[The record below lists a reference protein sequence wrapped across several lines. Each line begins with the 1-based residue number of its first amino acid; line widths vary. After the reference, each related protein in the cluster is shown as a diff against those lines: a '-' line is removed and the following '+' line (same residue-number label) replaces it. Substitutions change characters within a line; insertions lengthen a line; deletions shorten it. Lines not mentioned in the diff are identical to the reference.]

1 MKVLLQR
8 VRSASV
14 TVDEELISH
23 IAAGL
28 LLLVGFGSDDDESIL
43 RPMAEKLANLR
54 IFADQAGHFQYSVLQ
69 TAGEVL
75 VVPQFTLYGDT
86 GKGRRPDL
94 SAAMRPEQAQTLFD
108 RFVAAL
114 GTAGIDT
121 VATGRFGTLM
131 QVQLVNDGPV
141 TLVLEK

>member
-14 TVDEELISH
+14 TVDRELISQ

-43 RPMAEKLANLR
+43 QPMADKVANLR
-54 IFADQAGHFQYSVLQ
+54 VFADQAGHFQYSVLQ
-69 TAGEVL
+69 TGGEL
-75 VVPQFTLYGDT
+75 MVVPQFTLYGDT
-86 GKGRRPDL
+86 GRGRRPDF
-94 SAAMRPEQAQTLFD
+94 SAAMPPGQAQALFD
-108 RFVAAL
+108 RFVTAL
-114 GTAGIDT
+114 RAAGICH
-121 VATGRFGTLM
+121 VVTGRFGALM